1 MKGSNTINKAVRDKT
16 IQRARENNIIIP
28 TYSEM
33 RDPDSKVPGKIKD
46 ELKGI
51 GLWDLHPRNLFR
63 ITWKNEP
70 TKFGGGFDGVNYIEV
85 PHELTGVKARIFVLI
100 GKFFPTGAHKVGA
113 TFGPLVEK
121 LVRGAFD
128 PTTQKALWP
137 STGNYCRG
145 GAYDSALLG
154 CKAIAVLPEGMSRE
168 RFDWLKSIGSEV
180 YATPGVESNVKEVF
194 DKTKELKA
202 KYPEEVVVL
211 NQFEEFGNPIWH
223 YAITGTAMEEVFN
236 LNKGENDRFAGLFLT
251 QGSAGT
257 LGSGNYLRTKF
268 PRMKIAAGE
277 ALQCPT
283 LLYNGY
289 GGHRIEG
296 IGDKH
301 VPWVMDV
308 KNLDLAIAID
318 DEATMRLIRL
328 FNEPAGQEVLKS
340 ILKDKEFISKLELL
354 GISSVANILGAIKMA
369 KYYEMTEN
377 DFIFTVATDSMELY
391 QSRLAELRDSYGEY
405 TEVEAYKDFERYL
418 MATTTDWIVEMNY
431 YDKRRMHNLKYFTWI
446 EQQGKTLEELN
457 AQWYDDNYWTE
468 RFESYKEWDEL
479 INEFNDEVGLLK
491 NYK

>member
-1 MKGSNTINKAVRDKT
+1 MNKGEVVNKKVLEKT
-16 IQRARENNIIIP
+16 IQRARDNNIIIP

-33 RDPDSKVPGKIKD
+33 RDPSKVPQKIID
-46 ELKGI
+46 ELKKI
-51 GLWDLHPRNLFR
+51 GLWDVHPRNLFR

-70 TKFGGGFDGVNYIEV
+70 AKFGGGFDGVNYIEI
-85 PHELTGVKARIFVLI
+85 PHELTGVKARVFVLI

-145 GAYDSALLG
+145 GAYNSALLG

-168 RFDWLKSIGSEV
+168 RFEWLKSIGSEI

-211 NQFEEFGNPIWH
+211 NQFEEFGNPTWH
-223 YAITGTAMEEVFN
+223 YAITGPAMEEVFN
-236 LNKGENDRFAGLFLT
+236 AKKTEGDRFSGLFLT

-268 PRMKIAAGE
+268 PRMKIGAGE

-308 KNLDLAIAID
+308 KNLDMAVAID
-318 DEATMRLIRL
+318 DEAAMSILRL
-328 FNEPAGQEVLKS
+328 FNEPAGKEFIKK
-340 ILKDKEFISKLELL
+340 ILKDKEFVNKLELL
-354 GISSVANILGAIKMA
+354 GISSIANILGAIKMA
-369 KYYEMTEN
+369 KYYEMTEH
-377 DFIFTVATDSMELY
+377 DFVFTVATDSMKLY
-391 QSRLAELRDSYGEY
+391 QSRVKELRETYGEY
-405 TEVEAYKDFERYL
+405 TEMDAGKDFERYL
-418 MATTTDWIVEMNY
+418 MAVTTDWMIEMNY

-457 AQWYDDNYWTE
+457 AQWYDDNYWTD
-468 RFESYKEWDEL
+468 RLESYKEWDEL
-479 INEFNDEVGLLK
+479 INEFNENVGLIK
-491 NYK
+491 NYR